1 MKKSS
6 FEGFI
11 TRYNLGG
18 EVESV
23 KIDSTEEGL
32 SVKFISDD
40 KTLLGNVSSD
50 NKDFPSGEFG
60 VYTTSQ
66 LKGLLTVLDSDIDV
80 KEGDASLVFSDKGTS
95 VNYML
100 AVLSVIPVG
109 PFLKQLPEFPSTIKM
124 DNAFVNK
131 FVKSKGALSD
141 SDTFTFSCKSNKGE
155 VILGYSKIN
164 SNRISI
170 NVECEC
176 DGDVEPISFS
186 AKYLKEILNANKG
199 AKSSSLK
206 ISPNGLAHVSFE
218 NDGFKSNY
226 YLVEIK

>member
-23 KIDSTEEGL
+23 KIDSTDAGL

-50 NKDFPSGEFG
+50 NKDFPTGEYG

-66 LKGLLTVLDSDIDV
+66 LKGLLSVLDSDISV
-80 KEGDASLVFSDKGTS
+80 KEGDAALVFSDKGTS

-100 AVLSVIPVG
+100 ADLSVIPVV
-109 PFLKQLPEFPSTIKM
+109 PDLKQLPDFTSTIKM
-124 DNAFVNK
+124 DNDFVNK

-226 YLVEIK
+226 YIVEIK

>member
-50 NKDFPSGEFG
+50 NKDFPNGEFG

-100 AVLSVIPVG
+100 ADLSVIPVV
-109 PFLKQLPEFPSTIKM
+109 PDLKQLRLIL
-124 DNAFVNK
+124 V
-131 FVKSKGALSD
+131 VIVSKKL
-141 SDTFTFSCKSNKGE
+141 
-155 VILGYSKIN
+155 
-164 SNRISI
+164 
-170 NVECEC
+170 
-176 DGDVEPISFS
+176 
-186 AKYLKEILNANKG
+186 
-199 AKSSSLK
+199 
-206 ISPNGLAHVSFE
+206 
-218 NDGFKSNY
+218 
-226 YLVEIK
+226 

>member
-100 AVLSVIPVG
+100 ADLSVIPVV
-109 PFLKQLPEFPSTIKM
+109 PDLKQLPEFTSTIKM
-124 DNAFVNK
+124 DNDFVNK

-141 SDTFTFSCKSNKGE
+141 SDTFTFSCKSS
-155 VILGYSKIN
+155 VICI
-164 SNRISI
+164 ICHSI
-170 NVECEC
+170 VTICFFFFFFRSI
-176 DGDVEPISFS
+176 DGGRRQIATIFFTPNWSF
-186 AKYLKEILNANKG
+186 LRL
-199 AKSSSLK
+199 
-206 ISPNGLAHVSFE
+206 F
-218 NDGFKSNY
+218 
-226 YLVEIK
+226 

>member
-100 AVLSVIPVG
+100 ADLSVIPVV
-109 PFLKQLPEFPSTIKM
+109 PDLKQLPEFTSTIKM
-124 DNAFVNK
+124 DNDFVNK

-141 SDTFTFSCKSNKGE
+141 SDTFTFSCK
-155 VILGYSKIN
+155 
-164 SNRISI
+164 
-170 NVECEC
+170 C
-176 DGDVEPISFS
+176 
-186 AKYLKEILNANKG
+186 
-199 AKSSSLK
+199 
-206 ISPNGLAHVSFE
+206 
-218 NDGFKSNY
+218 
-226 YLVEIK
+226 

>member
-1 MKKSS
+1 
-6 FEGFI
+6 
-11 TRYNLGG
+11 LGG

-23 KIDSTEEGL
+23 KIDSTDAGL

-50 NKDFPSGEFG
+50 NKDFPTGEYG

-66 LKGLLTVLDSDIDV
+66 LKGLLSVLDSDISV
-80 KEGDASLVFSDKGTS
+80 KEGDAALVFSDKGTS

-100 AVLSVIPVG
+100 ADLSVIPVV
-109 PFLKQLPEFPSTIKM
+109 PDLKQLPDFTSTIKM
-124 DNAFVNK
+124 DNDFVNK